1 MPFPMFRRRYIALLQ
16 QEEKECLPQNDK
28 DAVEFII
35 SGLELDRKTYRLGLS
50 QVRYQSI

>member
-1 MPFPMFRRRYIALLQ
+1 MPFPAFRRRYIALLQ
-16 QEEKECLPQNDK
+16 QEEKECLPQNDR

-50 QVRYQSI
+50 QVRYQLI